1 MTDKK
6 KEAVLRV
13 AEAYYRDVGRGIA
26 RIDPEVMEKLGLQ
39 SGDVIEIIGKET
51 VPAIV
56 WPGYPEDR
64 GKGIIRIDGSIR
76 NNAGVGIGDRVRIRK
91 VEAKPAEKIVL
102 APTEPVRLMGGEAYL
117 LRLLEGRPVK
127 RGQKIRVEVFG
138 HVLTFVIVSTKPTGV
153 VIVNR
158 TTDIEL
164 KEKPVEE
171 IKRNVPNVTYED
183 IGGLK
188 RELRLV
194 REMIELPLKHPE
206 LFQRLGI
213 EPPKGVLL
221 YGPPG
226 TGKTLIAKAVAN
238 EVDAHFIP
246 VSGPE
251 IMSKYYGE
259 SEQRLREIFEEAKE
273 NAPSIIF
280 FDEIDAIA
288 PKREEV
294 TGEVER
300 RVVAQLL
307 ALMDGLEAR
316 GDVIVIGATNR
327 PDAIDPALRRP
338 GRFDREI
345 EIGVPDREG
354 RKEILQIHTRGMP
367 IEPDYNKND
376 VLKVL
381 RQMKEEG
388 KNVDRFIE
396 KVEKA
401 TSEEEIVNALKEDE
415 NIFNEV
421 RNRLIDL
428 MLEELA
434 DLTVGF
440 VGADLAALAKEAA
453 MHALRKRIESGEID
467 VEAEEIPEEVL
478 ENLKVTKED
487 FLEALKLIEPSAMRE
502 VLVEVPKVTWDDV
515 GGLEHAKQELREAIE
530 WPLKYPDIY
539 RATGIKPPKGILLY
553 GPPGTGK
560 TLLAKAVA
568 NEANANF
575 ISVKGPELLSKWV
588 GESITGDEIV
598 LAKVNGKLKV
608 LTAEELYNAWMN
620 GEEIEIPCIRFES
633 DEVVFSKLE
642 RVAKHV
648 RRTPIY
654 EIRTKTGRIVKVTA
668 DHSIFTIRNGEI
680 VPIKTSELK
689 KGDFVLIPQY
699 IPELHEDTVEG
710 VKINE
715 DLALLIGLYI
725 AEGSMNKGRVR
736 IHTRDEEIIEK
747 LNEICEKLGL
757 EGKYYDDGSYHI
769 KGLKFFEHFGVGAKN
784 KRLGDAL
791 SLRRDLLAKVLQGYF
806 SGDGSFYLK
815 NHKRSAFIETVT
827 TSRQLANELL
837 VALQRFG
844 IVANLKVRRNR
855 CGNYEYRILIGRTE
869 FIRIFAE
876 EIGFIQK
883 DKMVKINEF
892 LMSRRWTRGKTDVPA
907 ELVNCSSVDV
917 LSDRVALKLGYKVK
931 ALFFDRVSSIRKL
944 NREDKFVYDLVEVVE
959 GSNFIAGG
967 IVVHNSERHVREM
980 FRKAKQV
987 APCILFFDEI
997 DALAPRRG
1005 MGADT
1010 HVTERVVSQLLTELD
1025 GIEELKDVF
1034 VIAATN
1040 RPDMIDPAL
1049 LRPGRIERHIYI
1061 PPPDK
1066 EGRKEIFKIH
1076 LRGKPLA
1083 FEDEDVKKAVE
1094 LLKSENKEFEKVKSV
1109 QDIEK
1114 LPDELRRKLEE
1125 KLRDVVCEWLAE
1137 KTEGYTGADIEAVCR
1152 EAGML
1157 AIREAIKPG
1166 MTKEE
1171 AKEIAGKIRITKKHL
1186 EKAIER
1192 IKPSLTKDDL
1202 KRYEDIMETFRKMY
1216 A

>member
-1 MTDKK
+1 MSM
-6 KEAVLRV
+6 KEVTLRV

-64 GKGIIRIDGSIR
+64 GTGTIRIDGSIR
-76 NNAGVGIGDRVRIRK
+76 NNAGVGIGDRVRVRK
-91 VEAKPAEKIVL
+91 VEAKPAEKVVL
-102 APTEPVRLMGGEAYL
+102 APTEPVRLMGGENYL

-138 HVLTFVIVSTKPTGV
+138 HVLTFVIVSTKPSGV

-158 TTDIEL
+158 GTLIDL

-171 IKRNVPNVTYED
+171 ITRHVPSVTYED

-213 EPPKGVLL
+213 DPPKGVLL

-238 EVDAHFIP
+238 EVDAHFIS

-273 NAPSIIF
+273 NSPSIIF

-288 PKREEV
+288 PRREEV

-367 IEPDYNKND
+367 IEPDYNKDD

-381 RQMKEEG
+381 RKMKDKG
-388 KNVDRFIE
+388 RDVKRIIE
-396 KVEKA
+396 KVEVG
-401 TSEEEIVNALKEDE
+401 EVVEALKEDGE
-415 NIFNEV
+415 IFNEV

-453 MHALRKRIESGEID
+453 MHALRKRIEVGEID

-478 ENLKVTKED
+478 ERLKVTKED
-487 FLEALKLIEPSAMRE
+487 FLEALKNIEPSAMRE
-502 VLVEVPKVTWDDV
+502 VLVEIPKVTWGDV
-515 GGLEHAKQELREAIE
+515 GGLEDAKQGLREAIE
-530 WPLKYPDIY
+530 WPLKYPDVF

-560 TLLAKAVA
+560 TLIAKAVA
-568 NEANANF
+568 NESNANF

-588 GESITGDEIV
+588 GES
-598 LAKVNGKLKV
+598 
-608 LTAEELYNAWMN
+608 
-620 GEEIEIPCIRFES
+620 
-633 DEVVFSKLE
+633 
-642 RVAKHV
+642 
-648 RRTPIY
+648 
-654 EIRTKTGRIVKVTA
+654 
-668 DHSIFTIRNGEI
+668 
-680 VPIKTSELK
+680 
-689 KGDFVLIPQY
+689 
-699 IPELHEDTVEG
+699 
-710 VKINE
+710 
-715 DLALLIGLYI
+715 
-725 AEGSMNKGRVR
+725 
-736 IHTRDEEIIEK
+736 
-747 LNEICEKLGL
+747 
-757 EGKYYDDGSYHI
+757 
-769 KGLKFFEHFGVGAKN
+769 
-784 KRLGDAL
+784 
-791 SLRRDLLAKVLQGYF
+791 
-806 SGDGSFYLK
+806 
-815 NHKRSAFIETVT
+815 
-827 TSRQLANELL
+827 
-837 VALQRFG
+837 
-844 IVANLKVRRNR
+844 
-855 CGNYEYRILIGRTE
+855 
-869 FIRIFAE
+869 
-876 EIGFIQK
+876 
-883 DKMVKINEF
+883 
-892 LMSRRWTRGKTDVPA
+892 
-907 ELVNCSSVDV
+907 
-917 LSDRVALKLGYKVK
+917 
-931 ALFFDRVSSIRKL
+931 
-944 NREDKFVYDLVEVVE
+944 
-959 GSNFIAGG
+959 
-967 IVVHNSERHVREM
+967 ERHVREM

-987 APCILFFDEI
+987 APSILFFDEI

-1005 MGADT
+1005 LGADT

-1061 PPPDK
+1061 PPPDR

-1076 LRGKPLA
+1076 LRGKPIEY
-1083 FEDEDVKKAVE
+1083 EDEDLKRAVE
-1094 LLKSENKEFEKVKSV
+1094 ILGIKEKDV
-1109 QDIEK
+1109 EK
-1114 LPDELRRKLEE
+1114 LPEELKRKVEE
-1125 KLRDVVCEWLAE
+1125 KVFDLICEWLAE
-1137 KTEGYTGADIEAVCR
+1137 RTEGYTGADIEAVCR

-1157 AIREAIKPG
+1157 AIRENVKHG
-1166 MTKEE
+1166 MTKDESRE
-1171 AKEIAGKIRITKKHL
+1171 VARRIKINKKHF
-1186 EKAIER
+1186 ETAIQKV
-1192 IKPSLTKDDL
+1192 KPSLTKEDL
-1202 KRYEDIMETFRKMY
+1202 RRYEEIMETFHRMY